1 VKPFSRAK
9 ICLPVLAV
17 FIIGAA
23 IAAPQSGFLSQ
34 YKGTPFHDS
43 RYSGGAQKIP
53 GKVMCAYYDLGGEGV
68 AYHDSDAK
76 NNGSGAL
83 NPANGT
89 YLNEF
94 RMQEGVDTSY
104 TKFKLNPPTDDNPF
118 NKVLPPPDLLYV
130 GWTEPGEWFNI
141 TVQVAET
148 GDYAV
153 DLLYTSN
160 RGGSISIGVDGG
172 LATPP
177 LNIVSTYDAAD
188 PVAWRQWHHWNIA
201 RDLTRIHLN
210 AGTHVL
216 TIHTVTQGQMNFATL
231 DFKKAN

>member
-1 VKPFSRAK
+1 MLLPFFVFCLAANLIAQTQVKF
-9 ICLPVLAV
+9 LA
-17 FIIGAA
+17 A
-23 IAAPQSGFLSQ
+23 
-34 YKGTPFHDS
+34 YKGTPFHDG
-43 RYSGGAQKIP
+43 RYFDGAQKIP
-53 GKVMCAYYDLGGEGV
+53 GKVICAYYDLGGEGV

-94 RMQEGVDTSY
+94 RMHEAVDISY
-104 TKFKLNPPTDDNPF
+104 TKFKLDPPIDDNPYS
-118 NKVLPPPDLLYV
+118 KVVPPAGLLYV

-148 GDYAV
+148 ADYSV

-160 RGGSISIGVDGG
+160 RGGAISFDING
-172 LATPP
+172 TPTTGP
-177 LNIVSTYDAAD
+177 LTIVSTYDAAD

-201 RDLTRIHLN
+201 RDLARLHLN
-210 AGTHVL
+210 AGKNVL
-216 TIHTVTQGQMNFATL
+216 TIHTVTQGQMNYATL
-231 DFKKAN
+231 DFRKVD

>member
-1 VKPFSRAK
+1 MLLPFFVFCLAANLIAQTQVKF
-9 ICLPVLAV
+9 LA
-17 FIIGAA
+17 A
-23 IAAPQSGFLSQ
+23 
-34 YKGTPFHDS
+34 YKGTPFHDG
-43 RYSGGAQKIP
+43 RYSDGAQKIP

-83 NPANGT
+83 NPANGN

-94 RMQEGVDTSY
+94 RMREAVDISY
-104 TKFKLNPPTDDNPF
+104 TKFKLDPPIDDNPYS
-118 NKVLPPPDLLYV
+118 KVVPPAGLLYV

-148 GDYAV
+148 ADYSV

-160 RGGSISIGVDGG
+160 RGGAISFDINGAPTTG
-172 LATPP
+172 P
-177 LNIVSTYDAAD
+177 LTIVSTYDAAD

-201 RDLTRIHLN
+201 RDLARLHLN
-210 AGTHVL
+210 AGKNVL
-216 TIHTVTQGQMNFATL
+216 TIHTVTQGQMNYATL
-231 DFKKAN
+231 DFRKVD